1 MGCRERG
8 MALVTVIFLLALLLV
23 LALVL
28 CEKVLQATRR
38 TASSGTRAQAL
49 HGAAAGI
56 EWARARLAEDYR
68 QPGGWSA
75 CLAACGRDGQYP
87 SAPLYRLEINR
98 AAAEIYVRDN
108 PDGDDNPRQDN
119 DGRLFVLARV
129 PLGDGGEVVVES
141 LCGAATAA
149 QDPPGAEGDGPT
161 DMNTAPAVSPA
172 VPASGPLP
180 LFSWRVR

>member
-1 MGCRERG
+1 MDCRERG

-38 TASSGTRAQAL
+38 TASAGSRAQAL
-49 HGAAAGI
+49 SAAAAGI
-56 EWARARLAEDYR
+56 EWARDRLADEHR
-68 QPGGWSA
+68 QGGGWNDW
-75 CLAACGRDGQYP
+75 LAACGQEGHYP
-87 SAPLYRLEINR
+87 SAPFYRLEINR
-98 AAAEIYVRDN
+98 AAVEIYVRDN
-108 PDGDDNPRQDN
+108 PDGDSNPRQDS

-129 PLGDGGEVVVES
+129 PLGDGGEVVIEG
-141 LCGAATAA
+141 LCGAGPAA
-149 QDPPGAEGDGPT
+149 HGITEVAEADPGGVGA
-161 DMNTAPAVSPA
+161 APVISAL